1 MKRLQRLALVLSVLI
16 LASVVPANARNAS
29 PATIQQLKKIKQE
42 WSKAEMD
49 NNAPFLNKLWAD
61 DCIFGTSMGTVMTKQ
76 QLMPLFKGKSRK
88 VTELRSDDIHIRQY
102 GNVAIMTDQTT
113 MHAVLKGKPYGG
125 VYRYIRIFVKESGQ
139 WRVVLVQATP
149 LKATLP

>member
-1 MKRLQRLALVLSVLI
+1 METIQKLVLFMTVLM
-16 LASVVPANARNAS
+16 LAPLVTASAQNAS
-29 PATIQQLKKIKQE
+29 PATIRQLKKIKAE

-49 NNAPFLNKLWAD
+49 NNVPFLNKLWAD

-76 QLMPLFKGKSRK
+76 QLLPLFNGKSRK
-88 VTELRSDDIHIRQY
+88 VSELRSDDIHIRQY

-113 MHAVLKGKPYGG
+113 MHASLKGKPYGG
-125 VYRYIRIFVKESGQ
+125 VYRYVRIFDKQGGQ

-149 LKATLP
+149 IKATLP